1 MDIRL
6 GSIHVYPF
14 KSMAGVE
21 LNSLELDDFG
31 PKHDRRWMLV
41 DGKNSFITQRQVDAE
56 ATRQLQVL
64 DARPLVLRVQAE
76 VGVREVR
83 QRTVLESA

>member
-31 PKHDRRWMLV
+31 PKHDRKWMLV
-41 DGKNSFITQRQVDAE
+41 VGKNSFITQRQ
-56 ATRQLQVL
+56 Q
-64 DARPLVLRVQAE
+64 PK
-76 VGVREVR
+76 
-83 QRTVLESA
+83 TVLI